1 MAVVLN
7 VEHLQKSYRKK
18 IILKDI
24 NFQIHDSSI
33 VALIGANGAGK
44 TTLIN
49 TILKL
54 IPKDTGEIQFSTDK
68 WKHVTGVMMQ
78 DNLVLDR
85 INVKEIINLTRSY
98 FQNPL
103 SYENLI
109 GISGL
114 KEVENTFIS
123 QLSGGQK
130 RHLSFA
136 LALAG
141 DPKILFLDE
150 PTVGMD
156 SNARNDFW
164 KKIANLKQNGKSVFV
179 TSHYLKESENIADHF
194 LILQDK
200 NIAFDGSLEQLRKI
214 SGKVLVEF
222 DSKLSSKVFTNF
234 PSVISIN
241 QTNHHFQI
249 ITNDANEL
257 LSKLN
262 PFLKTISNLS
272 VNQSSLDALLLNYQE
287 KNND

>member
-24 NFQIHDSSI
+24 NIQIHDSSI
-33 VALIGANGAGK
+33 VALIDANGSGK

-54 IPKDTGEIQFSTDK
+54 IPKDTGEIQFSTVK

-130 RHLSFA
+130 R
-136 LALAG
+136 
-141 DPKILFLDE
+141 
-150 PTVGMD
+150 
-156 SNARNDFW
+156 R
-164 KKIANLKQNGKSVFV
+164 
-179 TSHYLKESENIADHF
+179 
-194 LILQDK
+194 
-200 NIAFDGSLEQLRKI
+200 
-214 SGKVLVEF
+214 
-222 DSKLSSKVFTNF
+222 
-234 PSVISIN
+234 
-241 QTNHHFQI
+241 
-249 ITNDANEL
+249 
-257 LSKLN
+257 
-262 PFLKTISNLS
+262 
-272 VNQSSLDALLLNYQE
+272 
-287 KNND
+287 